1 MLRNVLL
8 IAALLS
14 ITLSA
19 RSAEIVLRE
28 HATPQGPVVRLSD
41 LAEITDADLA
51 TVEHLAATPL
61 MPAPSVGTSQFIRI
75 AELRDLLMAR
85 GLDVRSLKLAGA
97 DVVTISPPSATTPTP
112 SKTNKLRVAADP
124 ATANPEAFNATV
136 EKLTAAITAYLRKQS
151 GHDLWN
157 VRLDADD
164 DVIAAYQ
171 QSGQQAVV
179 SGGKAPWT
187 GRQRFAVSTGPETP
201 AVLAYAR
208 IERLEM
214 AAFLTR
220 SIERGELV
228 RRADVELRPYAGA
241 LPRMAV
247 VLLDEVVGKEA
258 VQGIRADSLLLAN
271 QIRSPYLV
279 RRGERVSVVARSGG
293 ITVRTYA
300 LVQQDGGLGDL
311 VAVQTLETKER
322 YSARVSGLRELE
334 VFAAGASAGDVAAA
348 ATPGIR

>member
-14 ITLSA
+14 TTLSA
-19 RSAEIVLRE
+19 QCAEIALRE
-28 HATPQGPVVRLSD
+28 HATPRGSIVRLGD
-41 LAEITDADLA
+41 LAEITGADAA
-51 TVEHLAATPL
+51 TIEHLASTSL
-61 MPAPSVGTSQFIRI
+61 MPAPSVGTSHFVRV
-75 AELRDLLMAR
+75 AELRDLLTAR

-97 DVVTISPPSATTPTP
+97 EVVTIGPPAATPPAAPT
-112 SKTNKLRVAADP
+112 KINKRRIAADP
-124 ATANPEAFNATV
+124 AIIEATV
-136 EKLTAAITAYLRKQS
+136 EQLTAEITDYLRKQS

-157 VRLDADD
+157 VKLDADN
-164 DVIAAYQ
+164 DVLAAYQ
-171 QSGQQAVV
+171 QAGRQAII

-187 GRQRFAVSTGPETP
+187 GRQRFTLSVGPETP

-228 RRADVELRPYAGA
+228 RRTDVDLRPYAGA
-241 LPRMAV
+241 LPRLAV
-247 VLLDEVVGKEA
+247 VSVDEVVGKEA

-271 QIRSPYLV
+271 QVRSPYLV
-279 RRGERVSVVARSGG
+279 RRGERVSVSARTGG
-293 ITVRTYA
+293 ITVRTFA

-311 VAVQTLETKER
+311 VAVQTIETKER
-322 YSARVSGLRELE
+322 YTARVSGLRELE
-334 VFAAGASAGDVAAA
+334 VFAAGPSASDVAAA
-348 ATPGIR
+348 TAPGIR

>member
-8 IAALLS
+8 TAALLS

-19 RSAEIVLRE
+19 RGAEIVLHE
-28 HATPQGPVVRLSD
+28 HATPQGPIVRLGD
-41 LAEITDADLA
+41 VADITGSEVG
-51 TVEHLAATPL
+51 TIEHLAATPL
-61 MPAPSVGTSQFIRI
+61 MPAPSIGTSQFIRV
-75 AELRDLLMAR
+75 AELRDLLTAR
-85 GLDVRSLKLAGA
+85 GLDVRGLKLAGA
-97 DVVTISPPSATTPTP
+97 EVVTIGPASATAP
-112 SKTNKLRVAADP
+112 SNTNKLRIATDP
-124 ATANPEAFNATV
+124 ATIEATV
-136 EKLTAAITAYLRKQS
+136 EQLTAAITAYLCKQS

-157 VRLDADD
+157 VKLDADD
-164 DVIAAYQ
+164 DVITAYQ
-171 QSGQQAVV
+171 QAGKQNVV

-187 GRQRFAVSTGPETP
+187 GRQRFAVSTGSETP

-214 AAFLTR
+214 AAFVVR

-247 VLLDEVVGKEA
+247 VSLDEVVGKEA
-258 VQGIRADSLLLAN
+258 VQGIRADSLLMAN

-279 RRGERVSVVARSGG
+279 RRGERVSVRARTGG

-334 VFAAGASAGDVAAA
+334 VFAAGASAGDIASSTSTKV
-348 ATPGIR
+348 R

>member
-1 MLRNVLL
+1 MLRLTL
-8 IAALLS
+8 IIACISTAF
-14 ITLSA
+14 TTNA
-19 RSAEIVLRE
+19 AEIVLRE
-28 HATPQGPVVRLSD
+28 HATPQGPIVRLSD
-41 LAEITDADLA
+41 LAEITGADAA
-51 TVEHLAATPL
+51 TIERLAAIPL
-61 MPAPSVGTSQFIRI
+61 MPAPSVGTSQFIRV
-75 AELRDLLMAR
+75 AELRDLLTAR

-97 DVVTISPPSATTPTP
+97 EVVTIGPPAATPPATPTKP
-112 SKTNKLRVAADP
+112 NKRRVAADP
-124 ATANPEAFNATV
+124 AIIEATV
-136 EKLTAAITAYLRKQS
+136 EQLTAEITAYLRKQS

-157 VRLDADD
+157 VKLDADN
-164 DVIAAYQ
+164 DVLAAYQ
-171 QSGQQAVV
+171 QAGRQTVI

-187 GRQRFAVSTGPETP
+187 GRQRFTVLVGPETP

-241 LPRMAV
+241 LPRLAV
-247 VLLDEVVGKEA
+247 VSLDEVVGKEA

-279 RRGERVSVVARSGG
+279 RRGERVSVSARTGG

-311 VAVQTLETKER
+311 VAVQTIETKER

-334 VFAAGASAGDVAAA
+334 VFAAGPSAGDVAAA
-348 ATPGIR
+348 TSPGIR

>member
-8 IAALLS
+8 TAALLS

-19 RSAEIVLRE
+19 RAAEIVLRE
-28 HATPQGPVVRLSD
+28 HATPQGPIVRLSD
-41 LAEITDADLA
+41 LAEITGADAA
-51 TVEHLAATPL
+51 TIEHLAATPL
-61 MPAPSVGTSQFIRI
+61 MPAPSVGTSQFIRV
-75 AELRDLLMAR
+75 AELRDLLTAR

-97 DVVTISPPSATTPTP
+97 EVVTIGPPSTPTTTP
-112 SKTNKLRVAADP
+112 SKTNKRRVAADP
-124 ATANPEAFNATV
+124 TTTDPEAFNATV
-136 EKLTAAITAYLRKQS
+136 EQLTAAITAYLRKQS

-157 VRLDADD
+157 VKLDADD
-164 DVIAAYQ
+164 DLIAAYQ
-171 QSGQQAVV
+171 QSGKQNIIT
-179 SGGKAPWT
+179 GGKAPWT
-187 GRQRFAVSTGPETP
+187 GRQRFTVSTGSETP
-201 AVLAYAR
+201 AALAYAR

-220 SIERGELV
+220 SIERGEIV
-228 RRADVELRPYAGA
+228 RRADVELRSYAGA
-241 LPRMAV
+241 LPRLTV
-247 VLLDEVVGKEA
+247 VSLEEVVGKEA

-271 QIRSPYLV
+271 QVRSPYLV
-279 RRGERVSVVARSGG
+279 HRGERVSVSARTGG

-311 VAVQTLETKER
+311 VAVQTIETKER

-348 ATPGIR
+348 AAPGVR